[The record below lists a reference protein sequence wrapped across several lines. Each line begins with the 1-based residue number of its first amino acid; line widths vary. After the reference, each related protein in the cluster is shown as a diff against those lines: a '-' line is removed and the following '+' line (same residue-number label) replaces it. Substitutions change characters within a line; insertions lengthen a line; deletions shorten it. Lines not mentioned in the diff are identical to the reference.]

1 MDKIKM
7 IALGCGTLAIALG
20 AGHFIQSGASDPVVE
35 AVEVAPADP
44 ITAQVLPEGQV
55 ALEEITMTAAAPV
68 PLVAVPTP
76 PAAMPEPEPLPTPE
90 AIPVA
95 LDALQPPAAELPQE
109 EAVPA
114 FSCEYLLSAEPF
126 AGAMVTLSLD
136 VTCMPNE
143 RFTLHHNGMMFSQ
156 VTDESGSAEML
167 VPALSSNAVFIVAF
181 PNGEGA
187 VATADVTS
195 LGAYERAVMQ
205 WKDDAGLA
213 LHALEFGAEYGSDGH
228 VSADAPRDAAAAA
241 TGNTG
246 FMTRLGDPAL
256 PEALLAE
263 VYTFPAG
270 MSGQDG
276 NVALTV
282 EASVTETNCGR
293 DIEAQSLQLNQSGA
307 LKVQDVTLAMPECD
321 AVGEFLVL
329 KNLLNDLTLAR
340 N

>member
-7 IALGCGTLAIALG
+7 IALGCGTLAIALS
-20 AGHFIQSGASDPVVE
+20 AGHFIQSGAQEPV
-35 AVEVAPADP
+35 AADIAAPLDAD
-44 ITAQVLPEGQV
+44 ALPEGQV
-55 ALEEITMTAAAPV
+55 ALEEITLTSALPV
-68 PLVAVPTP
+68 P
-76 PAAMPEPEPLPTPE
+76 PAAFPEPAPLPIPE
-90 AIPVA
+90 A
-95 LDALQPPAAELPQE
+95 LPAALELPEAPAADMLPEE
-109 EAVPA
+109 EAAPA
-114 FSCEYLLSAEPF
+114 FSCDYNLSAEPF

-136 VTCMPNE
+136 VGCMPNE
-143 RFTLHHNGMMFSQ
+143 RFTMHHNGMMFTQ

-187 VATADVTS
+187 VATAEVTT
-195 LGAYERAVMQ
+195 LGNYERAVVQ
-205 WKDDAGLA
+205 WKDNSGVA
-213 LHALEFGAEYGSDGH
+213 LHALEFGADYGSDGH
-228 VSADAPRDAAAAA
+228 VSSQAPRDPAAAA

-246 FMTRLGDPAL
+246 FLTRLGDPAL
-256 PEALLAE
+256 AEALLAE

-276 NVALTV
+276 EVRLSV
-282 EASVTETNCGR
+282 EASVTEANCGR
-293 DIEAQSLQLNQSGA
+293 DIEAQSLQLGRSGA
-307 LKVQDVTLAMPECD
+307 LKVQDVTLAMPGCE

>member
-1 MDKIKM
+1 M
-7 IALGCGTLAIALG
+7 
-20 AGHFIQSGASDPVVE
+20 
-35 AVEVAPADP
+35 
-44 ITAQVLPEGQV
+44 
-55 ALEEITMTAAAPV
+55 
-68 PLVAVPTP
+68 PT
-76 PAAMPEPEPLPTPE
+76 
-90 AIPVA
+90 
-95 LDALQPPAAELPQE
+95 
-109 EAVPA
+109 

-187 VATADVTS
+187 VATAEVTS
-195 LGAYERAVMQ
+195 LGAYERAVVQ
-205 WKDDAGLA
+205 WKDDLGVA
-213 LHALEFGAEYGSDGH
+213 LHALEFGADYGTDGH

-246 FMTRLGDPAL
+246 FMTRLGDSAL

-276 NVALTV
+276 DVALNV
-282 EASVTETNCGR
+282 EAAITEANCGR
-293 DIEAQSLQLNQSGA
+293 DIEAQSLQLNQSGV
-307 LKVQDVTLAMPECD
+307 LKVQDVTLAMPDCD